1 MITPAIDFQRYLL
14 HVPLRRIP
22 SFDFDVIVVG
32 TGCAGS
38 AAALAASRHGATVG
52 LLAKS
57 DLQDTNTWHAK
68 GGMAAVVGAGDCIAT
83 HVDDTLAVGS
93 GLSDRSVVEKVV
105 QGGPSAVSLL
115 ESLGAIF
122 DRNDDGSYELGREGG
137 HTNSRI
143 IHAHGASTGQEIQRV
158 LGHATAADDRIMSFD
173 NLFAIDISTD
183 DQGRCRG
190 MLCVDSDGKPILI
203 KAKSVVLATGGAGQ
217 VYRETT
223 NPEIATGDGVAMA
236 WRSGAVIRDMEFVQF
251 HPTCLYIAGAARVL
265 ISEVVRGAG
274 AILIDHDG
282 HRFMPEVHPDAELA
296 PRDVVSRAVMDRIID
311 SGRTNVFLDCSMMDT
326 DPHLLFPGISGIC
339 NFFGI
344 DIAVDPIPIRPG
356 AHYMVGGIEVDSEGR
371 TCVPGLFAAGECASS
386 GLHGANRM
394 GSNSLLEGIVLGEH
408 AGVAAAHHPRS
419 EEWSVANQIDTAQIG
434 VAPEPVSL
442 NLTDFTYSLKSM
454 MWRQVGLR
462 RSSEDLRQAQDQL
475 AFWARVMNGTMPTT
489 PRAWELINMLTVS
502 SLIAKG
508 ASSRLE
514 SRGVHYNDDYPD
526 SDPSWQV
533 HVRQQA
539 NATDGL
545 LQLGSPLTS
554 LARSRD
560 LMPGN
565 LSPNDG

>member
-1 MITPAIDFQRYLL
+1 MITPSIEFQRFLL
-14 HVPLRRIP
+14 DVPLRRIP
-22 SFDFDVIVVG
+22 SFEFDVIVAG

-52 LLAKS
+52 LVAKS
-57 DLQDTNTWHAK
+57 NLQDTNTWHAK
-68 GGMAAVVGAGDCIAT
+68 GGMAAVVGPGDSIAT
-83 HVDDTLAVGS
+83 HVEDTVAVGS
-93 GLSDRSVVEKVV
+93 GLSDRRIVEKVV
-105 QGGPSAVSLL
+105 RGGPSAVSLL
-115 ESLGAIF
+115 ESLGADF
-122 DRNDDGSYELGREGG
+122 DRNKDGSYELGREGG
-137 HTNSRI
+137 HTNPRI

-158 LGHATAADDRIMSFD
+158 LGHATAADERIMSFA
-173 NLFAIDISTD
+173 NLFAVDIITD

-190 MLCVDSDGKPILI
+190 MLCVDSDGKPFSI

-236 WRSGAVIRDMEFVQF
+236 WRSGAVVRDMEFVQF

-282 HRFMPEVHPDAELA
+282 HRFMPELHPDAELA

-311 SGRTNVFLDCSMMDT
+311 SGRTNVFLDFST
-326 DPHLLFPGISGIC
+326 VATNPHDLFPGISRIC

-344 DIAVDPIPIRPG
+344 DIARDPVPIRPG
-356 AHYMVGGIEVDSEGR
+356 AHYMVGGIEVDSDGR

-394 GSNSLLEGIVLGEH
+394 GSNSLLEGVVLGEH
-408 AGVAAAHHPRS
+408 AGVAAAHHPRAD
-419 EEWSVANQIDTAQIG
+419 EWSIANQVTG
-434 VAPEPVSL
+434 VMGNVAPEQVSL

-462 RSSEDLRQAQDQL
+462 RTTEDLRQAQDQL
-475 AFWARVMNGTMPTT
+475 SFWARVMNGTMPTT

-508 ASSRLE
+508 AAARLE
-514 SRGVHYNDDYPD
+514 SRGVHYNDDHPETN
-526 SDPSWQV
+526 SSWQM

-539 NATDGL
+539 LAADGF

-554 LARSRD
+554 VARAEDPVS
-560 LMPGN
+560 GA
-565 LSPNDG
+565 

>member
-52 LLAKS
+52 LVAKS

>member
-1 MITPAIDFQRYLL
+1 MITPSINFQRFLL
-14 HVPLRRIP
+14 DVPLRRIP
-22 SFDFDVIVVG
+22 SFDFDVIVAG

-52 LLAKS
+52 LVAKS

-68 GGMAAVVGAGDCIAT
+68 GGMAAVVGTGDSIGT
-83 HVDDTLAVGS
+83 HVEDTLAVGS
-93 GLSDRSVVEKVV
+93 GLSDPKIVDKVV
-105 QGGPSAVSLL
+105 RGGPSAVSLL
-115 ESLGAIF
+115 ESLGAAF
-122 DRNDDGSYELGREGG
+122 DRNEDGSYELGREGG
-137 HTNSRI
+137 HSNPRI

-158 LGHATAADDRIMSFD
+158 LGHATAADERIMSFE
-173 NLFAIDISTD
+173 NLFGVDIITD

-190 MLCVDSDGKPILI
+190 MLCVNSDGNPVMI
-203 KAKSVVLATGGAGQ
+203 KARSVVLATGGAGQ

-274 AILIDHDG
+274 AILVDHDG
-282 HRFMPEVHPDAELA
+282 HRFMPELHPDAELA
-296 PRDVVSRAVMDRIID
+296 PRDVVSRAVMDRIIH
-311 SGRTNVFLDCSMMDT
+311 SGRTNVFLDFSSVASN
-326 DPHLLFPGISGIC
+326 PHELFPGISRIC

-344 DIAVDPIPIRPG
+344 DIARDPVPIRPG

-394 GSNSLLEGIVLGEH
+394 GSNSLLEGVVLGEH
-408 AGVAAAHHPRS
+408 AGVAAAHHPRP
-419 EEWSVANQIDTAQIG
+419 EEWAIANQVMG
-434 VAPEPVSL
+434 VLGNVAPEQVSL

-462 RSSEDLRQAQDQL
+462 RTTEDLRQAQDQL
-475 AFWARVMNGTMPTT
+475 AFWARVMNGTMPTN
-489 PRAWELINMLTVS
+489 PRAWELVNMLTVS

-508 ASSRLE
+508 AAARQE
-514 SRGVHYNDDYPD
+514 SRGVHYNDDHPEAV
-526 SDPSWQV
+526 SSWQT

-539 NATDGL
+539 LAADGL

-554 LARSRD
+554 VARAED
-560 LMPGN
+560 PVPGT
-565 LSPNDG
+565 

>member
-1 MITPAIDFQRYLL
+1 MITPSIEFQRFLL
-14 HVPLRRIP
+14 DVPLRRIP
-22 SFDFDVIVVG
+22 SFEFDVIVAG

-52 LLAKS
+52 LVAKS
-57 DLQDTNTWHAK
+57 NLQDTNTWHAK
-68 GGMAAVVGAGDCIAT
+68 GGMAAVVGPGDSIAT
-83 HVDDTLAVGS
+83 HVEDTVAVGS
-93 GLSDRSVVEKVV
+93 GLSDRRIVEKVV
-105 QGGPSAVSLL
+105 RGGPSAVSLL
-115 ESLGAIF
+115 ESLGADF
-122 DRNDDGSYELGREGG
+122 DRNKDGSYELGREGG
-137 HTNSRI
+137 HTNPRI

-158 LGHATAADDRIMSFD
+158 LGHATAADERIMSFA
-173 NLFAIDISTD
+173 NLFAVDIITD

-190 MLCVDSDGKPILI
+190 MLCVDSDGKPFSI

-236 WRSGAVIRDMEFVQF
+236 WRSGAVVRDMEFVQF

-282 HRFMPEVHPDAELA
+282 HRFMPELHPDAELA

-311 SGRTNVFLDCSMMDT
+311 SGRTNVFLDFST
-326 DPHLLFPGISGIC
+326 VATNPHDLFPGISRIC

-344 DIAVDPIPIRPG
+344 DIARDPVPIRPG
-356 AHYMVGGIEVDSEGR
+356 AHYMVGGIEVDSDGR

-394 GSNSLLEGIVLGEH
+394 GSNSLLEGVVLGEH
-408 AGVAAAHHPRS
+408 AGVAAAHHPRAD
-419 EEWSVANQIDTAQIG
+419 EWSIANQVTG
-434 VAPEPVSL
+434 VMGNVAPEQVSL

-462 RSSEDLRQAQDQL
+462 RTTEDLRQAQDQL
-475 AFWARVMNGTMPTT
+475 SFWARVMNGTMPTT

-508 ASSRLE
+508 AAARLE
-514 SRGVHYNDDYPD
+514 SRGVHYNDDHPETI
-526 SDPSWQV
+526 SSWQM

-539 NATDGL
+539 LAADGL

-554 LARSRD
+554 VARTEDPVS
-560 LMPGN
+560 GA
-565 LSPNDG
+565 